1 MHCGTQSNRAPRPR
15 RACRAC
21 RQANRAR
28 SALAPAAQKKIL
40 RHAAFEHCIH
50 NQGVSA
56 FQLRVR
62 AEQNLAPRTPFI
74 INVTHTEQR
83 GRPLARQYAGSNPP
97 QKPAFARDFFAP
109 LSDAGRDPR
118 TGISCPFPRAQIFSS
133 AITIPVRVFSF
144 AAKSAATGKPRAQT
158 STPSLVNT
166 GQPSRSQWLT
176 CFSFSKRFSLWAF

>member
-74 INVTHTEQR
+74 INVTHIFPNNVADHWRVSMPDQIRRKNPHSREISLPTQR
-83 GRPLARQYAGSNPP
+83 RGPRSAHRNKLALSARSNLFLGNHNPRPGFFVRGKIGGYRKATGPNKHSFTRQHR
-97 QKPAFARDFFAP
+97 PA
-109 LSDAGRDPR
+109 L
-118 TGISCPFPRAQIFSS
+118 PFPMADVLFVQ
-133 AITIPVRVFSF
+133 
-144 AAKSAATGKPRAQT
+144 
-158 STPSLVNT
+158 
-166 GQPSRSQWLT
+166 
-176 CFSFSKRFSLWAF
+176 